1 MFGEAT
7 PLVFLT
13 NAEAITVLAPTDQ
26 AFDLLPNGTVESL
39 LLAENHQRLVEI
51 LSYHV
56 VGASLSAKAVKTL
69 SSGETLSGQKLA
81 IVNENDGLFLN
92 DAKVITKDISVANGV
107 VHTIDRV
114 LLPPTQPTTLNF
126 WAFLAND
133 GRFTT
138 LMVAA
143 EAAGFLDSTQQESFP
158 LLPELNSALG
168 PVLVSNLFAPTGE
181 AFSRLPEGT
190 VETLLLP
197 GNKGRLQEILLQHV
211 VSG

>member
-1 MFGEAT
+1 M
-7 PLVFLT
+7 
-13 NAEAITVLAPTDQ
+13 
-26 AFDLLPNGTVESL
+26 
-39 LLAENHQRLVEI
+39 
-51 LSYHV
+51 

-81 IVNENDGLFLN
+81 IVNENDGLFSN

-114 LLPPTQPTTLNF
+114 LLHPTTLNF

-143 EAAGFLDSTQQESFP
+143 EAAGFLDPTQQESFP

>member
-1 MFGEAT
+1 MKP

-81 IVNENDGLFLN
+81 IVNENDGLFSN

-114 LLPPTQPTTLNF
+114 LLHPTTLNF

-143 EAAGFLDSTQQESFP
+143 EAAGFLDPTQQESFP